1 MVCLVL
7 NFRVPI
13 WTEIVC
19 HYFGSFV
26 GVNSIGYR
34 ISVVRLYVDT
44 YLLECLVHIFSDMF
58 VTTNVI

>member
-1 MVCLVL
+1 M
-7 NFRVPI
+7 
-13 WTEIVC
+13 TEIVC

-26 GVNSIGYR
+26 GVNLIGYR

-44 YLLECLVHIFSDMF
+44 CLLECLVHIFSDMF